1 MIRLEVDCVTP
12 LHLLYDKY
20 AGTMDI
26 NGHLGK
32 CTVVQKSDL
41 SCRHHGHQ
49 RTRGQVCS
57 PAKYDS
63 HDSPENVMTH
73 EVEGALLKKYAY
85 MSQEVRG
92 HPRKVGP

>member
-32 CTVVQKSDL
+32 CTVVQTSGLELQTSWTSTDMWASVL
-41 SCRHHGHQ
+41 SC
-49 RTRGQVCS
+49 
-57 PAKYDS
+57 
-63 HDSPENVMTH
+63 
-73 EVEGALLKKYAY
+73 
-85 MSQEVRG
+85 
-92 HPRKVGP
+92 